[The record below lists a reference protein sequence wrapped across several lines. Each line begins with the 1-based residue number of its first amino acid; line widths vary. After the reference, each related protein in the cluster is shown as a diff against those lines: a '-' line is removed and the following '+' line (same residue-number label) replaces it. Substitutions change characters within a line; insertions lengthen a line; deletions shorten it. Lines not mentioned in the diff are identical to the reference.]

1 MSEATSLSAHP
12 YPVEEVRLDVWL
24 WAARFFKTRT
34 LSKQAIEAGHV
45 RYDGER
51 AKAAKSV
58 HVGALLTIRQG
69 FDEIEITVLTLS
81 DHRGPAPMARLLYA
95 ETGASRERREQA
107 AALSK
112 SAAGLVSHERPTKQQ
127 RRLLHR
133 FKRDLGIDD

>member
-1 MSEATSLSAHP
+1 MSDAAGLSAHP

-34 LSKQAIEAGHV
+34 LAKQAVDAGHV
-45 RYDGER
+45 RYEGER
-51 AKAAKSV
+51 AKVAKSV
-58 HVGALLTIRQG
+58 HVGALLTVRQG
-69 FDEIEITVLTLS
+69 FDEIEVTVLTLS

-107 AALSK
+107 AVLRK
-112 SAAGLVSHERPTKQQ
+112 SATGLVSHERPSKQQ
-127 RRLLHR
+127 RRMLHR